1 MPPYSVSML
10 MELPLQIG
18 TIILATVLAIILLI
32 IIIAILAYSI
42 RIVPEYQRIVKL
54 RLGKFKG
61 IYGPGIVFIIP
72 VIDRPITIDL
82 RVLSIDLSSQRALT
96 KDNVEVTVDAAVYMR
111 VIDASKAVLSV
122 TDYRSATVTL
132 GAAVLRDVIGMVD
145 LDTLLTQRE
154 EVAKKIASIIDE
166 HVSPW
171 GVKVTAVAIKDIKL
185 PDTLV
190 RAMAAQAEAERM
202 RRAKVILA
210 QADYEASQMYLKA
223 AETYAKNAISLSLR
237 QLDTLLEVAKEH
249 NLILVVPSSLEVTSL
264 SALAASVFKRSQ
276 EGSGTSTQ

>member
-1 MPPYSVSML
+1 ML

-111 VIDASKAVLSV
+111 VIDASKGG
-122 TDYRSATVTL
+122 TF
-132 GAAVLRDVIGMVD
+132 RDR
-145 LDTLLTQRE
+145 L
-154 EVAKKIASIIDE
+154 
-166 HVSPW
+166 
-171 GVKVTAVAIKDIKL
+171 
-185 PDTLV
+185 
-190 RAMAAQAEAERM
+190 
-202 RRAKVILA
+202 
-210 QADYEASQMYLKA
+210 
-223 AETYAKNAISLSLR
+223 
-237 QLDTLLEVAKEH
+237 
-249 NLILVVPSSLEVTSL
+249 
-264 SALAASVFKRSQ
+264 
-276 EGSGTSTQ
+276 

>member
-1 MPPYSVSML
+1 MPPYSVLML

-18 TIILATVLAIILLI
+18 AIILATVLAIILLI

>member
-1 MPPYSVSML
+1 MYMQ
-10 MELPLQIG
+10 LPLQVLLQVG
-18 TIILATVLAIILLI
+18 TIIVAAILAIILLI

-54 RLGKFKG
+54 RLGKYKG

-72 VIDRPITIDL
+72 FIDRPITMDL

-96 KDNVEVTVDAAVYMR
+96 KDNVEVTIDAAVYMR
-111 VIDASKAVLSV
+111 IIDAAKAVLSV
-122 TDYRSATVTL
+122 TDYRSATATL

-171 GVKVTAVAIKDIKL
+171 GGVKVTAVAIKDIKL

-223 AETYAKNAISLSLR
+223 AETYNKNPISLTLR

-249 NLILVVPSSLEVTSL
+249 NLILVVPSSLEVTTL
-264 SALAASVFKRSQ
+264 STLAAAALKKQQ
-276 EGSGTSTQ
+276 EGSSATQ

>member
-1 MPPYSVSML
+1 MPPYSVLML

>member
-1 MPPYSVSML
+1 MYSLVLQVGTLIAML
-10 MELPLQIG
+10 
-18 TIILATVLAIILLI
+18 VLAIFLLI
-32 IIIAILAYSI
+32 IIIALLAYSI
-42 RIVPEYQRIVKL
+42 RIVPEYQRIVRL
-54 RLGKFKG
+54 RLGKFNG
-61 IYGPGIVFIIP
+61 VLGPGIVFIIP
-72 VIDRPITIDL
+72 IIDRPIVIDL

-96 KDNVEVTVDAAVYMR
+96 KDNVEVTIDAAVYMR
-111 VIDASKAVLSV
+111 VLDAAKAVLSV
-122 TDYRSATVTL
+122 ADYKAATATL

-154 EVAKKIASIIDE
+154 EVARKIASIIDE

-210 QADYEASQMYLKA
+210 QADFEASQMYLKA
-223 AETYAKNAISLSLR
+223 AETYAKNSISLTLR

-249 NLILVVPSSLEVTSL
+249 NLILVVPSSLEVTAL
-264 SALAASVFKRSQ
+264 SSIAAAALKRSQ
-276 EGSGTSTQ
+276 EGSGSS

>member
-210 QADYEASQMYLKA
+210 QADFEASQMYLKA

>member
-1 MPPYSVSML
+1 MPPYSVLML

-18 TIILATVLAIILLI
+18 AIILATVLAIILLI

-276 EGSGTSTQ
+276 EGSGASTQ

>member
-1 MPPYSVSML
+1 MPPYSVLML

-18 TIILATVLAIILLI
+18 AIILATVLAIILLI

-264 SALAASVFKRSQ
+264 SALAASVFKHSQ

>member
-1 MPPYSVSML
+1 MY
-10 MELPLQIG
+10 LPLQILLQMS
-18 TIILATVLAIILLI
+18 TALMILIVVLTIILLI
-32 IIIAILAYSI
+32 IVIALLAYSI

-72 VIDRPITIDL
+72 VIDRPITVDL
-82 RVLSIDLSSQRALT
+82 RVLSVDLSSQRALT
-96 KDNVEVTVDAAVYMR
+96 KDNVEVSIDAAVYMR

-122 TDYRSATVTL
+122 TDYRNATVTL

-154 EVAKKIASIIDE
+154 EVAKRIASIIDE

-223 AETYAKNAISLSLR
+223 AETYVKNSISLSLR

-264 SALAASVFKRSQ
+264 SALAAAMFKRSQ
-276 EGSGTSTQ
+276 EGQGSER

>member
-264 SALAASVFKRSQ
+264 SALAASVFRRSQ

>member
-1 MPPYSVSML
+1 ML
-10 MELPLQIG
+10 MGLLLQAGLVI
-18 TIILATVLAIILLI
+18 TIVLAIILLI

-42 RIVPEYQRIVKL
+42 RVVPEYQRIVKL

-72 VIDRPITIDL
+72 IIDVPITIDL

>member
-1 MPPYSVSML
+1 MMYL
-10 MELPLQIG
+10 QLLPHVVLQAGVG
-18 TIILATVLAIILLI
+18 TIIVALILTVILLI

-42 RIVPEYQRIVKL
+42 RVVPEYQRIVKL

-61 IYGPGIVFIIP
+61 IYGPGLVFIVPI
-72 VIDRPITIDL
+72 IDRPITMDL

-96 KDNVEVTVDAAVYMR
+96 KDNVEVTIDAAVYMR
-111 VIDASKAVLSV
+111 VIDAAKAVLSV
-122 TDYRSATVTL
+122 TDYRSATATL
-132 GAAVLRDVIGMVD
+132 GAAVLRDVIGMID

-185 PDTLV
+185 PDTLI

-223 AETYAKNAISLSLR
+223 AETYNKNPISLTLR
-237 QLDTLLEVAKEH
+237 QLDTLLEIAKEH
-249 NLILVVPSSLEVTSL
+249 NLILVVPNSLEVTSL
-264 SALAASVFKRSQ
+264 STLAVAALKRQ
-276 EGSGTSTQ
+276 EEGSSNQQ

>member
-1 MPPYSVSML
+1 MLPYSVLML

-18 TIILATVLAIILLI
+18 AIILATVLAIILLI

>member
-1 MPPYSVSML
+1 MPPYSVLML

-18 TIILATVLAIILLI
+18 AIILATVLAIILLI

-210 QADYEASQMYLKA
+210 QADFEASQMYLKA

>member
-1 MPPYSVSML
+1 ML
-10 MELPLQIG
+10 MGLLLQAGLVI
-18 TIILATVLAIILLI
+18 TIVLAIILLI

-42 RIVPEYQRIVKL
+42 RVVPEYQRIVKL

-72 VIDRPITIDL
+72 IIDVPITIDL

-166 HVSPW
+166 HVNPW

-210 QADYEASQMYLKA
+210 QADFEASQMYLKA

>member
-1 MPPYSVSML
+1 MPPYSVLML

-18 TIILATVLAIILLI
+18 AIILATVLAIILLI

-264 SALAASVFKRSQ
+264 SALAASVFRRSQ

>member
-1 MPPYSVSML
+1 ML
-10 MELPLQIG
+10 MGLLLQAG
-18 TIILATVLAIILLI
+18 ALVLTIVLTIILLI

-42 RIVPEYQRIVKL
+42 RVVPEYQRIVKL

-72 VIDRPITIDL
+72 IIDTPITVDL
-82 RVLSIDLSSQRALT
+82 RVVSIDLSSQRALT
-96 KDNVEVTVDAAVYMR
+96 KDNVEVSIDAAVYMR
-111 VIDASKAVLSV
+111 VIDAAKAVLSV
-122 TDYRSATVTL
+122 TDYRSATATL

-154 EVAKKIASIIDE
+154 EVARKIASIIDE

-185 PDTLV
+185 PDTLI

-210 QADYEASQMYLKA
+210 QADYEASQMYLRA
-223 AETYAKNAISLSLR
+223 AETYTKNPISLTLR
-237 QLDTLLEVAKEH
+237 QLDTLLEIAKEH

-264 SALAASVFKRSQ
+264 SALAASALKRSQ
-276 EGSGTSTQ
+276 EGSGTQ